1 MRKNPIK
8 IDLSSEKQPVLSF
21 CSLLLL
27 QKKKFEVR
35 AVQDGKAVKKSF
47 YTGSAERSRQ
57 LLLLCSSAHQFV
69 LSLGPRLL
77 QLRREQEEGN
87 TKTLH
92 THPAAFLFLFV
103 RGV

>member
-1 MRKNPIK
+1 M
-8 IDLSSEKQPVLSF
+8 
-21 CSLLLL
+21 L

-77 QLRREQEEGN
+77 QLRREQEEGKTHSH

-92 THPAAFLFLFV
+92 THPAAFFFSLVFNILMQFVCLF
-103 RGV
+103 